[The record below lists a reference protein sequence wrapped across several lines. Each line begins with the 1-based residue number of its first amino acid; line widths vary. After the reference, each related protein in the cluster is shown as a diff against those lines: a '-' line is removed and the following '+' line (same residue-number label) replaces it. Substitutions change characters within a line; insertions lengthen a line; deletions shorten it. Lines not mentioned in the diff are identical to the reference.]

1 MQKLSTR
8 HRNQLTKKI
17 QSAHF
22 IVSHGK
28 GFNFYSKLAHFEK
41 TYHDV
46 DLGDSYV
53 SDTACA
59 EMVKYISKS
68 MKVKNITEPLN
79 NEESSYYSV
88 MNDGSSSAKTMDK
101 KKLFLIKTAPSGTPK
116 FLIMSLEKVEDADA
130 EDLKVAL
137 EKSLEKLSLT
147 KKRKL

>member
-8 HRNQLTKKI
+8 HHSKLTKKF

-22 IVSHGK
+22 IVSEGHT
-28 GFNFYSKLAHFEK
+28 FNFYSKLAHFEK
-41 TYHDV
+41 TYYEV

-79 NEESSYYSV
+79 NAETNYYSV
-88 MNDGSSSAKTMDK
+88 INDGSSSGKTLDEK
-101 KKLFLIKTAPSGTPK
+101 ELVLIKTAPSGIPK
-116 FLIMSLEKVEDADA
+116 FSIMSLEEVEDADA
-130 EDLKVAL
+130 EGPKVAL
-137 EKSLEKLSLT
+137 EK
-147 KKRKL
+147 

>member
-8 HRNQLTKKI
+8 HHSKLTKKF

-22 IVSHGK
+22 IVSEGHA
-28 GFNFYSKLAHFEK
+28 FNFYSKLAHFEK
-41 TYHDV
+41 TYHEV

-79 NEESSYYSV
+79 IGETNYYSV
-88 MNDGSSSAKTMDK
+88 MNDASSSAKTMDEK
-101 KKLFLIKTAPSGTPK
+101 ELF
-116 FLIMSLEKVEDADA
+116 
-130 EDLKVAL
+130 
-137 EKSLEKLSLT
+137 
-147 KKRKL
+147 